1 MLVYYNIWGWLC
13 FAIFLWIKV
22 WVYCV
27 NLNKILDYF
36 FQSVPCPRVI
46 GLFSTH
52 FTNLFL
58 WRMGTQDNQD
68 DQENLVTITNPIQE
82 KKKIRDHIKICLAKK
97 KIDYFQTSKFF
108 FQLYEINPPTPHFCS
123 HRLCLIFS
131 SKLQHWQSVNCKN
144 LPNNSTQ
151 LIMKHWNN
159 SCRCIRGS

>member
-1 MLVYYNIWGWLC
+1 MKTNKLIQPSFYCLTLVEKQLKKINSVDVSPTHCWFITIFEVGCVLQ
-13 FAIFLWIKV
+13 FFLWIKV

-97 KIDYFQTSKFF
+97 KIDYFQTSMFF
-108 FQLYEINPPTPHFCS
+108 FQ
-123 HRLCLIFS
+123 
-131 SKLQHWQSVNCKN
+131 
-144 LPNNSTQ
+144 
-151 LIMKHWNN
+151 
-159 SCRCIRGS
+159 